1 MLDATVPFKV
11 GSSIYVAGPT
21 NSGKTYWVYRLLA
34 TKNMFEQNISSI
46 LYCYGVYQPL
56 YNKLKNNPNVSPLEF
71 KEGLPTRED
80 IDKLTYDGKFHIIV
94 IDDLMEKVVKNIEMQ
109 DLVLQYCHHRNISVV
124 LISQNIF
131 QTGRYSRS
139 ISLNVHNFVLFSN
152 KRDESQVN
160 NLARQFYPV
169 LWQKFVKSYR
179 EVTEKA
185 HTYLLVDCTPS
196 HPRILQLRTLI
207 FPPEKCVVYSVC

>member
-1 MLDATVPFKV
+1 MSVGATVPFKV

-21 NSGKTYWVYRLLA
+21 NSGKTFWVYRLLA
-34 TKNMFEQNISSI
+34 TAGMFERPVVSI

-56 YNKLKNNPNVSPLEF
+56 YNTLKNNQNVSPIEF
-71 KEGLPTRED
+71 KEGLPTKDD
-80 IDKLTYDGKFHIIV
+80 IDKLTYDDKFHVIV

-131 QTGRYSRS
+131 QTGRYSRN
-139 ISLNVHNFVLFSN
+139 ISLNVHNMVLFSN

-160 NLARQFYPV
+160 GLARQFYP
-169 LWQKFVKSYR
+169 LEWKKFVKSYR
-179 EVTEKA
+179 EVTEKPHA
-185 HTYLLVDCTPS
+185 YLLVDCTPS
-196 HPRILQLRTLI
+196 HPRLLQLRTNI
-207 FPPEKCVVYSVC
+207 FPPERCIVHVV